1 MVDSLYRLTV
11 DVQKIRRLKSWVLLR
26 DKAYVQETA
35 NILTDMGANSTI
47 VASVLERC
55 PEAILQPPEVIKAQ
69 QYLWRSVYPDDKEL
83 VKIIERFPESF
94 FTFIHKE
101 NQTRNIQYFQE
112 LGIRKKIISRFLATA
127 PDIFCNSVDKNKK
140 MIEALQ
146 ESYLKLGGSE
156 VNMKVWLVKLLCQD
170 PFILSKSPGA
180 VKNNLECFQ
189 RLGFTDSEVLI
200 LLSKLKGFI
209 FDVTSNNMESSAVY
223 TKNIFKC
230 NDKELKQMVLNCPA
244 LLYYTVP
251 VLRERIEGLL
261 TEGISIEQIK
271 KSPSV
276 LELTTQIVHHR
287 IKKIASLGYNIK
299 YMHLE
304 QLIGTKKDFE
314 VSFNKIQPKTP
325 RPLFN
330 PVAPLDVDD

>member
-1 MVDSLYRLTV
+1 
-11 DVQKIRRLKSWVLLR
+11 
-26 DKAYVQETA
+26 
-35 NILTDMGANSTI
+35 MGANRTT
-47 VASVLERC
+47 VASILERC

-69 QYLWRSVYPDDKEL
+69 QHLWRSVYSNDKDL
-83 VKIIERFPESF
+83 VKTIERFPGSF

-112 LGIRKKIISRFLATA
+112 LGLKKKIISRFLASA
-127 PDIFCNSVDKNKK
+127 PDIFCNSVDKNKG

-146 ESYLKLGGSE
+146 ESYLQLGGSE
-156 VNMKVWLVKLLCQD
+156 ANMKVWLVKLLCQD
-170 PFILSKSPGA
+170 PFILSKSPGK
-180 VKNNLECFQ
+180 VRNNLESFQ
-189 RLGFTDSEVLI
+189 RLGFTDSEALR

-209 FDVTSNNMESSAVY
+209 SDVTGNSMESSAVY

-230 NDKELKQMVLNCPA
+230 NDEELKEMVLKCPA

-251 VLRERIEGLL
+251 VLRERLEGLL

-271 KSPSV
+271 YSPSV
-276 LELTTQIVHHR
+276 LELTTQIVQYR
-287 IKKIASLGYNIK
+287 IKTLFGLGYNVK
-299 YMHLE
+299 DVHLE

-314 VSFNKIQPKTP
+314 VSLTKIQPKRQ

-330 PVAPLDVDD
+330 PVAPLDLDN